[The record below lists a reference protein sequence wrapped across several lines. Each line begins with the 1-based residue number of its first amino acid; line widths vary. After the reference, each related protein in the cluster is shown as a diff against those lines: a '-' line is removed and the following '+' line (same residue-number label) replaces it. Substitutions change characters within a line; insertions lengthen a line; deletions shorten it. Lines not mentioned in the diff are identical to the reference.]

1 MTIIL
6 IIIIGVLLLVLKDK
20 IFGDDKSSAENKTTY
35 FLPSNSYSVPQKTFA
50 PKLSVWQK
58 FRQMNPQEAAEIET
72 VSEINMDE
80 LDDKAAEELIFTF
93 QYWAKKSGCSIIDLK
108 QDFYDKSEAVFE
120 LLSYEENMRL
130 MDENKL
136 KFART
141 HNMNP
146 DNTLFSFMQKWY
158 SEKQSIKETES
169 EGKFSFTRALSEKKE
184 KNKHNEVEAQ
194 RLWNHAK
201 DAVDFISTSKKL
213 SDKGRLEALLYCTTC
228 LFEDPSATNDNSPV
242 DIFVGTFIYVEL
254 DKCSV
259 CNNDF
264 YGKRIDFY
272 QEEKRKLSED
282 SNYNPMRVYNAF
294 FWNPLCENPENVGIK
309 ELNGY
314 GVTPFDFE
322 AFKAVLKKVENYL
335 NQNK

>member
-6 IIIIGVLLLVLKDK
+6 IIIIGVLLFVLKDK
-20 IFGDDKSSAENKTTY
+20 IFGDGKSSAGNKTTY
-35 FLPSNSYSVPQKTFA
+35 FPPSNSYSVPSKTIA

-58 FRQMNPQEAAEIET
+58 FRKMNPQEAAEIET

-194 RLWNHAK
+194 RLWNLAK
-201 DAVDFISTSKKL
+201 ETVDLISNEHKKL
-213 SDKGRLEALLYCTTC
+213 SDKGRLEALLYCTAY
-228 LFEDPSATNDNSPV
+228 LFENPSVSKLENPV
-242 DIFVGTFIYVEL
+242 EIFVGQHLAHEL
-254 DKCSV
+254 DKYSV
-259 CNNDF
+259 LNNDF

-272 QEEKRKLSED
+272 QEEIAKLSND
-282 SNYNPMRVYNAF
+282 PYYSPMFIYNAF
-294 FWNPLCENPENVGIK
+294 YLNPLCENPRNMLDDFPVLEVMTFDLFLKVVNNHLNENK
-309 ELNGY
+309 
-314 GVTPFDFE
+314 
-322 AFKAVLKKVENYL
+322 
-335 NQNK
+335 